1 MADYNIIL
9 ADEHELFLEGIQN
22 LLENDDEHSY
32 EISAKARSG
41 KELISIVENNI
52 FDALIFEVNFVDIEP
67 EDLITQI
74 KRLNKDIKLF
84 VLSAYGD
91 MKLVKTCFRLGVD
104 GYLLKSSG
112 FETLKN
118 GLNDIFRDNIYIG
131 ENLKVAP
138 EINHDSSNNNSIQK
152 KKMIPIDRF
161 QIRAKLTQR
170 EKEILHYIYQEKRNK
185 RIACEL
191 YKSEHTVGVHRK
203 HIMKKIGVTTTNH
216 LINFVKEFEIL
227 INQKEITK
235 SY

>member
-1 MADYNIIL
+1 MADYNILL

-22 LLENDDEHSY
+22 LLENSEDQGY
-32 EISAKARSG
+32 TIAAKVRSG

-74 KRLNKDIKLF
+74 KRLNKNIKLF

-112 FETLKN
+112 FEALKD
-118 GLNDIFRDNIYIG
+118 GLNSIFRDNIYIG

-138 EINHDSSNNNSIQK
+138 EIHQDRSDNNKLQK
-152 KKMIPIDRF
+152 KKMMPIDRF
-161 QIRAKLTQR
+161 QIRTKLTQR
-170 EKEILHYIYQEKRNK
+170 EKEILHYIYQEKSNK
-185 RIACEL
+185 RIGGEL
-191 YKSEHTVGVHRK
+191 YISEHTVGVHRK

-227 INQKEITK
+227 IKQEKTT
-235 SY
+235 